1 MYLCGVTEL
10 KNGTMNKRRRMS
22 LNKAI
27 DWLEQLQHGIEKDD
41 VSQELERA
49 YKLVESVHDEE
60 EMAMDNIPEALQM
73 TTMYEN
79 ISENVDDL
87 SDAIDNLDSIKED
100 FQNMDKYD
108 YKKIKKDVVETIRLI
123 HNVIYR

>member
-1 MYLCGVTEL
+1 
-10 KNGTMNKRRRMS
+10 MS

-41 VSQELERA
+41 VSQELEQA

-100 FQNMDKYD
+100 FQNMDNYD

>member
-41 VSQELERA
+41 VSQELEQA

-87 SDAIDNLDSIKED
+87 SDVIDNLDSIKED
-100 FQNMDKYD
+100 FQSMDKYD